1 VWTSPEPRDPNTV
14 TDQDRNKA
22 WGFALFG
29 DDVRV
34 ELGGKTSLMG
44 MYQSDMLFPGSMK
57 FPFLLPKFIIQ
68 IMYYEVVSTIDSDL
82 IFRVTHGFKNET
94 IAEMPVLRKDL
105 GVAVA
110 TVGNEEASEDSERVI
125 HIRIPLVL
133 SPFQIT
139 EMGRLRVRA
148 HYSDG
153 AVLKLGS
160 IAIRQIPD
168 DEFRI
173 VTGLP
178 ITPQP

>member
-1 VWTSPEPRDPNTV
+1 V
-14 TDQDRNKA
+14 TDQDRNRA

-44 MYQSDMLFPGSMK
+44 IYQSDMLFPGSMR
-57 FPFLLPKFIIQ
+57 FPFLLPKFVIQ
-68 IMYYEVVSTIDSDL
+68 IMYYEIVSAIEGDL
-82 IFRVTHGFKNET
+82 IFRVTHGPKRET
-94 IAEMPVLRKDL
+94 IAEMPVQRKDL
-105 GVAVA
+105 GGAAAVI
-110 TVGNEEASEDSERVI
+110 GNEEANENSERII
-125 HIRIPLVL
+125 HIRAPLVL

-139 EMGRLRVRA
+139 ELGRLRVRV

-168 DEFRI
+168 DEFRV

-178 ITPQP
+178 IAPQA